1 MITEL
6 TRLCPSCRATLP
18 DPPAPAV
25 CPRCATVA
33 VPHIRDWDPRVRY
46 FLTAAYASRHA
57 FLSFDS
63 AQAAHEKLLMSVIAW
78 AGEGKFGHPFG
89 HLGITCETRAADC
102 YPLALQLAIALA
114 RDRRPARAR
123 PPPPDRPRDEADPGD
138 APAPQ
143 ARGLTAHNSEP
154 SNGQAHCSSRSGGRD
169 RRRSPVGQAE
179 V

>member
-33 VPHIRDWDPRVRY
+33 VPHVRDWDPRVRY
-46 FLTAAYASRHA
+46 FLMAAYASRHA

-63 AQAAHEKLLMSVIAW
+63 AQAAHEKLLMGVIAW
-78 AGEGKFGHPFG
+78 AGEGKHGHPFG

-102 YPLALQLAIALA
+102 YPLALQLAIHW
-114 RDRRPARAR
+114 RAI
-123 PPPPDRPRDEADPGD
+123 G
-138 APAPQ
+138 APLEHDLLL
-143 ARGLTAHNSEP
+143 RI
-154 SNGQAHCSSRSGGRD
+154 GRETKLIPETHPLLK
-169 RRRSPVGQAE
+169 RAG
-179 V
+179 